1 MHKVV
6 LDTNV
11 LVSSLLASG
20 PPAVIIDL
28 VADGRII
35 PFYNELIIQEYW
47 EVLSRKKFGFSPFRV
62 TRLIHDIARS
72 GIAIEYKQAGKKP
85 ILHEDDRIF
94 YETAVDAHAYLIT
107 GNMRHFPKDSF
118 VISPAQFLVIFNKT
132 SGIL

>member
-35 PFYNELIIQEYW
+35 PFYNDLIIQEYW
-47 EVLSRKKFGFSPFRV
+47 EVLSRNKFGFSPFQV

-72 GIAIEYKQAGKKP
+72 GIAIEYKQTGKKP

-94 YETAVDAHAYLIT
+94 YEAAVDAQAYLIT

-118 VISPAQFLVIFNKT
+118 VVSPAQFLVVFHK
-132 SGIL
+132 S